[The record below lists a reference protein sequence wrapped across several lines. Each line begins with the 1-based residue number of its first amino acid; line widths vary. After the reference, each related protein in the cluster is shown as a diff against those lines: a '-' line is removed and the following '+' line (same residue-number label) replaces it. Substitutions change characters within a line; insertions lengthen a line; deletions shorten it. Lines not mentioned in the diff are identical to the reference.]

1 MARYSELSRQE
12 LETLRTEL
20 TERYEQFKRRGLKL
34 DMSRGK
40 PSSDQLDLANGLFD
54 VVDRKSTRLNSSHS

>member
-34 DMSRGK
+34 DMSRG
-40 PSSDQLDLANGLFD
+40 P
-54 VVDRKSTRLNSSHS
+54 RKRPF